1 MTKSEKAKAL
11 AATHELEAADITA
24 GMIETYIPTV
34 RIHRYY
40 ASVFRHGNRGR
51 LQVLIAHVRKNRS
64 EHKRPNKRQKPTA
77 HTPVRRAQYGRG
89 SQLHMV
95 FPGYLARCVL
105 GHTHA

>member
-11 AATHELEAADITA
+11 AATRELEEEGITA

-51 LQVLIAHVRKNRS
+51 LRVLVDHVRKNKA
-64 EHKRPNKRQKPTA
+64 EHKRPNQRHKPTA
-77 HTPVRRAQYGRG
+77 PRPVRRARNGQG
-89 SQLHMV
+89 SQMFMV
-95 FPGYLARCVL
+95 FSGHLARCVQ
-105 GHTHA
+105 AARA